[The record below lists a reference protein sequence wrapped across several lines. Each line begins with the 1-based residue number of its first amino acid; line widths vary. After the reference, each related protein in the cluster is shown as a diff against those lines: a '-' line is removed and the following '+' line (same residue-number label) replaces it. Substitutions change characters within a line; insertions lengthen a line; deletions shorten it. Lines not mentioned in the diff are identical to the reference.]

1 MLLVETAAAH
11 GRKLR
16 NGVRG
21 GLGRVREGRAVLEL
35 VVLEHE
41 LFDDFSPQVRVEE
54 VVGAALVGRRLLHG
68 DHARCARYPRLFLLV
83 VAPLAVVP
91 FGKKTPKKSLRF
103 ITIFYSHKIRQF
115 SDSLSEH
122 REDGQ
127 RQAAN
132 QPRMQA
138 VVRLLLVFLNFVLR
152 CTCTVN

>member
-1 MLLVETAAAH
+1 
-11 GRKLR
+11 
-16 NGVRG
+16 
-21 GLGRVREGRAVLEL
+21 
-35 VVLEHE
+35 
-41 LFDDFSPQVRVEE
+41 
-54 VVGAALVGRRLLHG
+54 
-68 DHARCARYPRLFLLV
+68 V

-91 FGKKTPKKSLRF
+91 FGKKTPKKSLSF

-127 RQAAN
+127 RPAAN